1 MTGPPA
7 AWQHF
12 ERHAAG
18 YEAWYSSP
26 RGRRADLAQRA
37 LLAHLLAPFTAAQSV
52 LEVGCGSGHFTRW
65 LAERLPRVVG
75 LDRAPA
81 MLAEARRHDPHLWL
95 VQGDAQ
101 CLPIRSRSVDLGL
114 FALTLEFVD
123 DPAAALAEAVRVTRR
138 GVLIVALNRWSLGG
152 WSRRWGPD
160 ARRPLLG
167 QARDLSLGLLR
178 ALTVAAAGPRLR
190 RIRWT
195 STLFPLGR
203 GGLMSARLPLGDV
216 IGLAAELGP

>member
-18 YEAWYSSP
+18 YEAWYATP
-26 RGRRADLAQRA
+26 RGRRADLAERA
-37 LLAHLLAPFTAAQSV
+37 LLARLLAPFTGAQSA

-81 MLAEARRHDPHLWL
+81 MLAEARRHDSRLHL
-95 VQGDAQ
+95 VQGDAER
-101 CLPIRSRSVDLGL
+101 LPIRSRAVDLAL

-123 DPAAALAEAVRVTRR
+123 DPVAALAEAVRVSRG
-138 GVLIVALNRWSLGG
+138 GVLVVALNRWSLGG

-160 ARRPLLG
+160 AGRPLLG
-167 QARDLSLGLLR
+167 QARDFSLGLLR
-178 ALTVAAAGPRLR
+178 ALAESAAGPRLR
-190 RIRWT
+190 GVRWA
-195 STLFPLGR
+195 SALFPVGR
-203 GGLMSARLPLGDV
+203 GGLSARVPLGDV
-216 IGLAAELGP
+216 IGLAMELHP